1 MCKNTWGIVMKQLP
15 RAILFSF
22 GISLCMLMI
31 TSIGSV
37 VLTDGENA
45 FEPREARII
54 FISSFVVSFVF
65 FLIRL
70 LRKKWDEI

>member
-1 MCKNTWGIVMKQLP
+1 MVMKQLP

-22 GISLCMLMI
+22 GIALCMFMI
-31 TSIGSV
+31 ASIGSV

-54 FISSFVVSFVF
+54 FIASFVVSFIF

-70 LRKKWDEI
+70 LRNK